1 MVEEKLLV
9 YERIFLRRTVE
20 KKLLVYERNKRNKE
34 YYSYTAEQLAQW

>member
-20 KKLLVYERNKRNKE
+20 KKLLVYERNKGIKNITR
-34 YYSYTAEQLAQW
+34 TQLNS